1 MNQTKRRFDQRA
13 TESTKS
19 TYARIAPVYDLLE
32 ILPERRYKTWR
43 AEFWHEIEGR
53 LPPGGRLL
61 EVGVGTGK
69 NMPFWPQ
76 DAEITAVDLTPG
88 MLRKAE
94 ARAQDLQLEVD
105 LKLGD
110 AQALDFTDNTFNLA
124 AATFVF
130 CSVPNPTLGL
140 SELLRVVKPG
150 GWIFLMEHVRAE
162 NALIGTLMDL
172 INPIIVRTMG
182 PNINRDTVGNV
193 RDAGLELSHVEDLG
207 LGGIFK
213 MIVARVGATTKDG
226 AI

>member
-1 MNQTKRRFDQRA
+1 MNQTKRRFNQRA

-19 TYARIAPVYDLLE
+19 TYARIAPVYGLLE
-32 ILPERRYKTWR
+32 ILPEWRYKTWR
-43 AEFWHEIEGR
+43 AKFWREIEEK
-53 LPPGGRLL
+53 LPTGGRLL

-94 ARAQDLQLEVD
+94 TRAQDLQLEVD

-110 AQALDFTDNTFNLA
+110 AQALDFADNTFDLA

-130 CSVPNPTLGL
+130 CSVPDPKLGL

-150 GWIFLMEHVRAE
+150 GWIYLMEHVRAE
-162 NALIGTLMDL
+162 NALLGTLMDL
-172 INPIIVRTMG
+172 VNPIVVRTMG

-193 RDAGLELSHVEDLG
+193 REAGLELSQVEDLG

-213 MIVARVGATTKDG
+213 MIVARVGTTKKDG
-226 AI
+226 VI

>member
-1 MNQTKRRFDQRA
+1 MNQTKRRFNQRA
-13 TESTKS
+13 TESTIS

-32 ILPERRYKTWR
+32 ILPEWRYKTWR
-43 AEFWHEIEGR
+43 AEFWREIEEK
-53 LPPGGRLL
+53 LPTGGRLL

-110 AQALDFTDNTFNLA
+110 AQALDFADNTFDLA

-130 CSVPNPTLGL
+130 CSVPDPKLGL

-162 NALIGTLMDL
+162 NSILGTLMDWV
-172 INPIIVRTMG
+172 NPIVVRTMG

-193 RDAGLELSHVEDLG
+193 REAGLELSQVEDLG

-213 MIVARVGATTKDG
+213 MIVTRVGTTTKDG
-226 AI
+226 VI